1 MKKYIIFSLILFLI
15 PLFLV
20 AQSNVEIILSEVV
33 KNNKFLFANSKFWEE
48 KKFEY
53 QVGLTPY
60 NPKVDYDFLIGS
72 PAAAGNQSDFTI
84 NQSFDF
90 PTVYQR
96 KRQLANEQMKTA
108 EYKMTA
114 AKKQIL
120 FEAQKIYIEQI
131 YHNKL
136 NSVLTT
142 RKLNTEQLLGDFQ
155 KKLDKGEGTILD
167 VQKARLQ
174 LIEISTQLQ
183 ENNLQINQL
192 KQKLTALNGGIE
204 INNTDTLYLIQA
216 QIPDIEKLI
225 KEIASMDPQRQ
236 AIEQQKIVSSQE
248 VLLAKALVLPKF
260 EAGYHYQAIL
270 GQRFNG
276 AHVGL
281 TLPLWENRNTVKAKQ
296 AGVAL
301 QDAYLQEY
309 IHNLNSK
316 IIQDYEQ
323 MERLKTNLQEYQSL
337 FNNLNNTDLLKKA
350 FTLGQLSSIEY
361 FLELNYYYNAL
372 HQYYKIE
379 RDYYISTC
387 NLLKH
392 RL

>member
-1 MKKYIIFSLILFLI
+1 MKKYIILSLILFLL

-20 AQSNVEIILSEVV
+20 AQSNVEIILSEVA
-33 KNNKFLFANSKFWEE
+33 KNNKSLYANSTFWEE
-48 KKFEY
+48 KKLEY

-72 PAAAGNQSDFTI
+72 PSAAGNQSDFTI

-108 EYKMTA
+108 EYKMAA

-167 VQKARLQ
+167 VQKTRLQ

-192 KQKLTALNGGIE
+192 KQKLIALNGGIE

-225 KEIASMDPQRQ
+225 KEIASMDAQRQ
-236 AIEQQKIVSSQE
+236 AIEQQKIVSNQE
-248 VLLAKALVLPKF
+248 VMLAKALMLPKF

-281 TLPLWENRNTVKAKQ
+281 TLPLWENRNTVKTKQ

-301 QDAYLQEY
+301 QDAYLQDY

-316 IIQDYEQ
+316 IKQEYEQ
-323 MERLKTNLQEYQSL
+323 METLKTSLQEYQSL
-337 FNNLNNTDLLKKA
+337 FNSLNNTDLLKKA